1 MVTGASIPRGMAA
14 PDGGTPNATPPST
27 TNVDAERRGIVQV
40 ETSGRPIA
48 IGIVLGTDGR
58 VLTSSS
64 ALRDAKTLELRHADG
79 SVVKARV
86 GHVHRDWDLAL
97 LVPLSGKWRDGLTPS
112 SASAESG
119 AVKSY
124 LPKGGKLNAV
134 QIQLKGPTEARSAD
148 GELLQGALE
157 VDFKGLPNV
166 LGAPILDPQGK
177 VLGTLVRVCKNTGAA
192 GAKAEKSGETP
203 PGATPKPCTPMTVA
217 APIYAVRSFLTTT
230 PKTAA
235 LPAPW
240 LGLGGAPSASGNL
253 RGVRVMGVA
262 TGSPAERAGLV
273 AGQDADTIVA
283 VDGKPVETPEQLAE
297 AIGEHAVGDAVKL
310 LVFRGG
316 KFREATVTL
325 EAAPPTT

>member
-1 MVTGASIPRGMAA
+1 MAA
-14 PDGGTPNATPPST
+14 PDAGPPNATATSKAE
-27 TNVDAERRGIVQV
+27 AERRGIVQV

-48 IGIVLGTDGR
+48 VGIVLGTDGR

-64 ALRDAKTLELRHADG
+64 ALRDTKSLELRYADG

-86 GHVHRDWDLAL
+86 GHVNRDWDLAL

-112 SASAESG
+112 SAGAEHG

-134 QIQLKGPTEARSAD
+134 LIALKGPMEARSAD

-157 VDFKGLPNV
+157 VDFKGLPSV

-177 VLGTLVRVCKNTGAA
+177 VIGTLVRVCKNTGGASTKANDARTAETGATGA
-192 GAKAEKSGETP
+192 GATATP
-203 PGATPKPCTPMTVA
+203 ATPKPCTPMTVA
-217 APIYAVRSFLTTT
+217 APIYAVRSFLMTT

-235 LPAPW
+235 LPSPW

-253 RGVRVMGVA
+253 HGVRVMGVA
-262 TGSPAERAGLV
+262 AGSPAERAGLV

-283 VDGKPVETPEQLAE
+283 VEGKPVETPEQLAE

-325 EAAPPTT
+325 EAAPPAT